1 MQPMTSAAEDSD
13 DLLSSQGPGRL
24 PVYQVEVDAGGT
36 PTPCW
41 RRLFGH
47 QGPSPVSLEPSQSR
61 RGTSPRGQGGSRP
74 ARIPP
79 PDTGDI
85 SREDR
90 EAAHRANRD
99 GFQVALVLCRLHEF
113 LRTALV
119 PVGAAPGAYRIVGIS
134 WGPAE
139 GRIKNL

>member
-1 MQPMTSAAEDSD
+1 MTSAAEDGDTYCRPRAPGAFSCI
-13 DLLSSQGPGRL
+13 PGRGRRRGH
-24 PVYQVEVDAGGT
+24 VYAVLKT
-36 PTPCW
+36 T
-41 RRLFGH
+41 FGL
-47 QGPSPVSLEPSQSR
+47 QGPSPVSLEPSRSR
-61 RGTSPRGQGGSRP
+61 RSTFPRGRGGSRP

-90 EAAHRANRD
+90 EAAHRTNRD
-99 GFQVALVLCRLHEF
+99 GFQVALVLCRLYKF

-119 PVGAAPGAYRIVGIS
+119 PVGATPGAYGIVEIS